1 MTTTDANVFGLT
13 ERDLQTLRNV
23 FAAYPEVEEV
33 RIFGSRAK
41 GNYHKGS
48 DVDLAVMNE
57 GVSVKSIRTIT
68 ALLSESSLPYRVDL
82 VNFPALSYP
91 DFIEHINRVG
101 RLIYKKIEGF

>member
-1 MTTTDANVFGLT
+1 MITTDRDTFGLS

-23 FAAYPEVEEV
+23 FAAYPEIEEV

-57 GVSVKSIRTIT
+57 GVSVKSIRAIT